1 MTHQRIHKRIDA
13 GELSNGQ
20 SWSLATTVHIPEA
33 DQINAEAPVLV
44 CLPGGRY
51 NRHYFDLQEPGYS
64 EAEHHAGQGTV
75 VVAIDHIRVGESDM
89 PELAEASIAAAA
101 EANHAVLQTILARL
115 RDGSLNSELPPIKHT
130 AVIGEGQSMGGHI
143 ALLMQANHRSFDA
156 LVMLGSSASC
166 TRLPGRTRSEDI
178 CLLGDSDAAAGLA
191 RFADFD
197 WQYAFHW
204 EDVPERYAAI
214 ENPSATDMPMPYW
227 RSEGSPNASGGLLPG
242 HFAEEAARIDV
253 PVLLAMGER
262 DVTQDPLREVAAFMS
277 ASDLAYFVVPRM
289 AHMHNFAG
297 TRLRLWSRL
306 SAFISQ
312 VTALHRCT

>member
-1 MTHQRIHKRIDA
+1 MTHQRIHQRIDT
-13 GELSNGQ
+13 GRLSNGH
-20 SWSLATTVHIPEA
+20 SWSLAATVHVPEDNHIEA
-33 DQINAEAPVLV
+33 APVLV

-51 NRHYFDLQEPGYS
+51 SRHYFDLREPGYS
-64 EAEHHAGQGTV
+64 EAEHHIGQGVV

-89 PELAEASIAAAA
+89 PELEESSLAAAA
-101 EANHAVLQTILARL
+101 EANHAVLQIILNRL
-115 RDGSLNSELPPIKHT
+115 QDGSLSPGLPSLSHT

-143 ALLMQANHRSFDA
+143 ALLMQANHRSFDGLA
-156 LVMLGSSASC
+156 MLGSSASC
-166 TRLPGRTRSEDI
+166 TRLPGRTRADDI
-178 CLLGDSDAAAGLA
+178 CLLGKSDAVEGLA

-197 WQYAFHW
+197 WRYAFHW
-204 EDVPERYAAI
+204 EDVPEHYAAT
-214 ENPSATDMPMPYW
+214 EVPSAGDAPQPYW
-227 RSEGSPNASGGLLPG
+227 RSETTPNAAGGLLPG

-312 VTALHRCT
+312 VTDLQSCR